1 VKSSLLSVPAEQE
14 DLKLLIFTKQGQPPD
29 WYPLN
34 RTMGIVQR
42 DGFKLTIVSYIGL
55 ILGYVNK
62 VLLFPNFL
70 DTEQVGLAN
79 IMINISVIYA
89 QFSALGLSG
98 ITLRFFPFFR
108 DKEKEHHGF
117 LFWASLLMTLGFL
130 FTTLCFIAFKPWVV
144 LHYSKDSKL
153 LVDYYYY
160 IIPLGF
166 SMVFFGLYDGYLRS
180 LLKTVVPS
188 FINEVFLRL
197 LITLSISL
205 YALKLVSFPQ
215 FVMIYVGVNCSVAVA
230 LLVYT
235 AFLRQLF
242 LKPLFSPRIR
252 KFSKHMFGFGLFS
265 ILGSAGNALIA
276 NVDAL
281 MIAALMGG
289 QFINGTKVGGMY
301 FVGIYTTVFFFTTVM
316 LIPYRSI
323 LKITSPLV
331 AQFWKERDMKGMEKL
346 YKQVTA
352 VCLVIGTLVFLGI
365 WADFDD
371 IFSFMPKQFSSGKYV
386 FLFLSLGRLFDMA
399 TGLNGVI
406 TITSKKYKYDLFFTA
421 FLVLFTIGLNYLFI
435 KVYGLGMNGAAIA
448 TMITMIAYNVLRL
461 LFVNHFFGIQP
472 FEKSNFWVI
481 LLGLACFALNVF
493 LPFMQNVLVDMVVRS
508 VLLGFCFM
516 GPILFFRI
524 APDVNDFIIKF
535 LKSAGIRWKFL
546 E

>member
-1 VKSSLLSVPAEQE
+1 
-14 DLKLLIFTKQGQPPD
+14 
-29 WYPLN
+29 
-34 RTMGIVQR
+34 MGIVQR
-42 DGFKLTIVSYIGL
+42 DGFKLTVVSYIGL

-79 IMINISVIYA
+79 IMINVSIIYA
-89 QFSALGLSG
+89 QFSALGLTG

-117 LFWASLLMTLGFL
+117 LAWASLIMTGGFIL
-130 FTTLCFIAFKPWVV
+130 TTFAFVAFKPVV
-144 LHYSKDSKL
+144 VAHYAESAKI

-166 SMVFFGLYDGYLRS
+166 ATVFFQLYDSYLRS
-180 LLKTVVPS
+180 LMKTVIPS
-188 FINEVFLRL
+188 FINEVILRL
-197 LITLSISL
+197 LITLCITL
-205 YALKLVSFPQ
+205 FALKVVNFQQ
-215 FVMIYVGVNCSVAVA
+215 FVMLYVGLNCSVAIILIA
-230 LLVYT
+230 YT
-235 AFLRQLF
+235 AYLRQLF

-252 KFSKHMFGFGLFS
+252 RYSKHMIGFGFFS

-281 MIAALMGG
+281 MIAALMGT
-289 QFINGTKVGGMY
+289 QLVNGHPVGGMF

-331 AQFWKERDMKGMEKL
+331 SQHWKERNMAGMEKL

-352 VCLVIGTLVFLGI
+352 VCMVIGTLVFLGI

-371 IFSFMPKQFSSGKYV
+371 IFSFMPKQFATGKYV
-386 FLFLSLGRLFDMA
+386 FLFLSLGRLFDMS

-406 TITSKKYKYDLFFTA
+406 TITSKKYKYDLFFTL
-421 FLVLFTIGLNYLFI
+421 FLVVFTIGMNYLFI
-435 KVYGLGMNGAAIA
+435 KVYGWGMNGAALA
-448 TMITMIAYNVLRL
+448 TMITMVVYNVLRL
-461 LFVNHFFGIQP
+461 IFVRYFFGIQP
-472 FEKSNFWVI
+472 FEKSSLWVVGLGGI
-481 LLGLACFALNVF
+481 CFVVNGFIPFIMNVYLDMIIRSGLITLL
-493 LPFMQNVLVDMVVRS
+493 
-508 VLLGFCFM
+508 FM
-516 GPILFFRI
+516 GPILLFKI
-524 APDVNDFIIKF
+524 APDVNEFAVKF
-535 LKSAGIRWKFL
+535 LKPLGIRLKFL